1 MTKKLPSELKQTRK
15 SIQTA
20 CEFCHTKHIQCD
32 VGRPCQNCLKRGI
45 ENFCRDKKR
54 KSRKRVEK
62 HRIQMQPSSVKSQAV
77 HSVPSKTV
85 SPSSVHLEFKAP
97 PLVEQRDLL
106 PSDVSK
112 LRNTPSHSTNIQ
124 YTYNI
129 NDNVQSNEFIPR
141 ITNFN
146 TNDGQTASEDISN
159 NTSAPQPVHLV
170 NDPLIPTIRK
180 STLNLKSHFLEQHKA
195 MQQPLAAAC
204 MVTTTNIPVHP
215 ELDSRDVNNDDVD
228 DETDIHFDS
237 MWCNDEY
244 MKLKDIV
251 DISTPYLP
259 NNSQI
264 FSLQESTFPNRSAS
278 TRGDSSPH
286 LANLLNMTKTRN
298 NEKGSS
304 MSESASAFNGYD
316 EIVSRPYIS
325 LDMLHSNRDSNTG
338 SNPSTNEKVEGES
351 ENSCPS
357 DSDVEKNDSDYISP
371 SKFRELVKTP
381 QDLYDNKCLIKPHNY
396 KLAYTKLLT
405 CLRKKFLEESKVGQ
419 PDLAEVGNENQ
430 KQDLRHDLEIIIRSI
445 LERYAPIFVSLTSN
459 MIGEDL
465 LLQEVTL
472 QRALLDLENMA
483 KLVSCTPICI
493 WRRSGEICFVSNEF
507 YSLTGFNK
515 NVILDRTSFIFEFLD
530 HKSVSNYFQIF
541 NELLAFGY
549 NDINK
554 RRKLL
559 MLNAS
564 SSTTSQITEEFSF
577 TTDGKAIFTK
587 CNLLLSNGFYL
598 KCACCWTVKRD
609 SFNIPILVMGQFL
622 PIFDID

>member
-32 VGRPCQNCLKRGI
+32 VGRPCQNCLKRNIGK
-45 ENFCRDKKR
+45 FCRDKKR
-54 KSRKRVEK
+54 KSRKRIEK
-62 HRIQMQPSSVKSQAV
+62 HGTQPYLNLGKRLVI
-77 HSVPSKTV
+77 HDVPSKTV
-85 SPSSVHLEFKAP
+85 SPSSVHL
-97 PLVEQRDLL
+97 QRDFLS
-106 PSDVSK
+106 SDQEK
-112 LRNTPSHSTNIQ
+112 PGKTPAHNTNIQ

-129 NDNVQSNEFIPR
+129 NDNFQSAGSIPR

-146 TNDGQTASEDISN
+146 TNNGQTVLENTSN
-159 NTSAPQPVHLV
+159 NISASQAVHLM
-170 NDPLIPTIRK
+170 NDPIIPTVRK

-195 MQQPLAAAC
+195 MQQPLA
-204 MVTTTNIPVHP
+204 TNCLVATSNVPVHSGMD
-215 ELDSRDVNNDDVD
+215 DSNKSDDDVD
-228 DETDIHFDS
+228 DETNIHFDS

-251 DISTPYLP
+251 DISTPFLP

-264 FSLQESTFPNRSAS
+264 FSLQESEYPNPSAS
-278 TRGDSSPH
+278 TRGNSSLH
-286 LANLLNMTKTRN
+286 LTNLLNSTKSVN
-298 NEKGSS
+298 DQKDSS
-304 MSESASAFNGYD
+304 IGHSTSTFNTYD
-316 EIVSRPYIS
+316 EVVSRPFIS
-325 LDMLHSNRDSNTG
+325 LDMLHLNRGANANTH
-338 SNPSTNEKVEGES
+338 PSHNAKLES
-351 ENSCPS
+351 ECDSSSHS
-357 DSDVEKNDSDYISP
+357 DADLEKHDTDFISP

-381 QDLYDNKCLIKPHNY
+381 QDLYDNKCFIKPHNY

-405 CLRKKFLEESKVGQ
+405 TLRKKFLEG
-419 PDLAEVGNENQ
+419 AEIDKSASVKDEHSTQ
-430 KQDLRHDLEIIIRSI
+430 KHNLRYDLEVIIRSI
-445 LERYAPIFVSLTSN
+445 LERYAPIFISLTSN
-459 MIGEDL
+459 MIEEDL

-483 KLVSCTPICI
+483 KLVSCTPMCI

-515 NVILDRTSFIFEFLD
+515 NLLLDRTSFIFEYLD

-554 RRKLL
+554 RKKLL
-559 MLNAS
+559 MLNAC
-564 SSTTSQITEEFSF
+564 SSTSSKITEGFSF

-587 CNLLLSNGFYL
+587 CNLLLSNGLYL

-622 PIFDID
+622 PIFEMD

>member
-32 VGRPCQNCLKRGI
+32 VGRPCQNCLKRNIGK
-45 ENFCRDKKR
+45 FCRDKKR
-54 KSRKRVEK
+54 KSRKRIEK
-62 HRIQMQPSSVKSQAV
+62 HGTQPYLNLGKRLVI
-77 HSVPSKTV
+77 HDVPSKTV
-85 SPSSVHLEFKAP
+85 SPSSVHL
-97 PLVEQRDLL
+97 QRDFLS
-106 PSDVSK
+106 SDQEK
-112 LRNTPSHSTNIQ
+112 PGKTPAHNTNIQ

-129 NDNVQSNEFIPR
+129 NDNFQSAGSIPR

-146 TNDGQTASEDISN
+146 TDNGQTVLENTSN
-159 NTSAPQPVHLV
+159 NISASQAVHLM
-170 NDPLIPTIRK
+170 NDPIIPTVRK

-195 MQQPLAAAC
+195 MQQPLA
-204 MVTTTNIPVHP
+204 TNCLVATSNVPVHSGMD
-215 ELDSRDVNNDDVD
+215 DSNKSDDDVD
-228 DETDIHFDS
+228 DETNIHFDS

-251 DISTPYLP
+251 DISTPFLP

-264 FSLQESTFPNRSAS
+264 FSLQESEYPNPSAS
-278 TRGDSSPH
+278 TRGNSSLH
-286 LANLLNMTKTRN
+286 LTNLLNSTKSVN
-298 NEKGSS
+298 DQKDSS
-304 MSESASAFNGYD
+304 IGHSTSTFNTYD
-316 EIVSRPYIS
+316 EVVSRPFIS
-325 LDMLHSNRDSNTG
+325 LDMLHLNRGANANTH
-338 SNPSTNEKVEGES
+338 PSHNAKLES
-351 ENSCPS
+351 ECDSSSHS
-357 DSDVEKNDSDYISP
+357 DADLEKHDTDFISP

-381 QDLYDNKCLIKPHNY
+381 QDLYDNKCFIKPHNY

-405 CLRKKFLEESKVGQ
+405 TLRKKFLEG
-419 PDLAEVGNENQ
+419 AEIDKSASVKDEHSTQ
-430 KQDLRHDLEIIIRSI
+430 KHNLRYDLEVIIRSI
-445 LERYAPIFVSLTSN
+445 LERYAPIFISLTSN
-459 MIGEDL
+459 MIEEDL

-483 KLVSCTPICI
+483 KLVSCTPMCI
-493 WRRSGEICFVSNEF
+493 WRRSGEVCFVSNEF

-515 NVILDRTSFIFEFLD
+515 NLLLDRTSFIFEYLD

-554 RRKLL
+554 RKKLL
-559 MLNAS
+559 MLNAC
-564 SSTTSQITEEFSF
+564 SSTSSKTTEGFSF

-587 CNLLLSNGFYL
+587 CNLLLSNGLYL

-622 PIFDID
+622 PIFEMD

>member
-32 VGRPCQNCLKRGI
+32 VGRPCQNCLKRNIGK
-45 ENFCRDKKR
+45 FCRDKKR
-54 KSRKRVEK
+54 KSRKRIEK
-62 HRIQMQPSSVKSQAV
+62 HGTQPYLNLGKRLVI
-77 HSVPSKTV
+77 HDVPSKTV
-85 SPSSVHLEFKAP
+85 SPSSVHL
-97 PLVEQRDLL
+97 QRDFLS
-106 PSDVSK
+106 SDQEK
-112 LRNTPSHSTNIQ
+112 PGKTPAHNTNIQ

-129 NDNVQSNEFIPR
+129 NDNFQSAGSIPR

-146 TNDGQTASEDISN
+146 TNNGQTVLENTSN
-159 NTSAPQPVHLV
+159 NISASQAVHLM
-170 NDPLIPTIRK
+170 NDPIIPTVRK

-195 MQQPLAAAC
+195 MQQPLA
-204 MVTTTNIPVHP
+204 TNCLVATSNVPVHSGMD
-215 ELDSRDVNNDDVD
+215 DSNKSDDDVD
-228 DETDIHFDS
+228 DETNIHFDS

-251 DISTPYLP
+251 DISTPFLP

-264 FSLQESTFPNRSAS
+264 FSLQESEYPNPSAS
-278 TRGDSSPH
+278 TRGNSSLH
-286 LANLLNMTKTRN
+286 LTNLLNSTKSVN
-298 NEKGSS
+298 DQKDSS
-304 MSESASAFNGYD
+304 IGHSTSTFNTYD
-316 EIVSRPYIS
+316 EVVSRPFIS
-325 LDMLHSNRDSNTG
+325 LDMLHLNRGANANTH
-338 SNPSTNEKVEGES
+338 PSHNAKLES
-351 ENSCPS
+351 ECDSSSHS
-357 DSDVEKNDSDYISP
+357 DADVEKHDTDFISP

-405 CLRKKFLEESKVGQ
+405 TLRKKFLEG
-419 PDLAEVGNENQ
+419 AEIDKSASVKDEHSTQ
-430 KQDLRHDLEIIIRSI
+430 KHNLRYDLEVIIRSI
-445 LERYAPIFVSLTSN
+445 LERYAPVFISLTSN
-459 MIGEDL
+459 MIEEDL

-483 KLVSCTPICI
+483 KLVSCTPMCI

-515 NVILDRTSFIFEFLD
+515 NLLLDRTSFIFEYLD

-554 RRKLL
+554 RKKLL
-559 MLNAS
+559 MLNAC
-564 SSTTSQITEEFSF
+564 SSTSSKITEGFSF

-587 CNLLLSNGFYL
+587 CNLLLSNGLYL

-622 PIFDID
+622 PIFEMD

>member
-32 VGRPCQNCLKRGI
+32 VGRPCQNCLKRNIGK
-45 ENFCRDKKR
+45 FCRDKKR
-54 KSRKRVEK
+54 KSRKRIEK
-62 HRIQMQPSSVKSQAV
+62 HGTQPYLNLGKRLVI
-77 HSVPSKTV
+77 HDVPSKTV
-85 SPSSVHLEFKAP
+85 SPSSVHL
-97 PLVEQRDLL
+97 QRDFLS
-106 PSDVSK
+106 SDQEK
-112 LRNTPSHSTNIQ
+112 PGKTPAHNTNIQ

-129 NDNVQSNEFIPR
+129 NDNFQSAGSIPR

-146 TNDGQTASEDISN
+146 TDNGQTVLENTSN
-159 NTSAPQPVHLV
+159 NISASQAVHLM
-170 NDPLIPTIRK
+170 NDPIIPTVRK

-195 MQQPLAAAC
+195 MQQPLA
-204 MVTTTNIPVHP
+204 TNCLVATSNVPVHSGM
-215 ELDSRDVNNDDVD
+215 DTSNKSDDDVD
-228 DETDIHFDS
+228 DETNIHFDS

-251 DISTPYLP
+251 DTSTPFLP

-264 FSLQESTFPNRSAS
+264 FSLQESEYPNPSAS
-278 TRGDSSPH
+278 TRGNSSLH
-286 LANLLNMTKTRN
+286 LTNLLNSTKSVN
-298 NEKGSS
+298 DQKDSS
-304 MSESASAFNGYD
+304 IGHSTSTFNTYD
-316 EIVSRPYIS
+316 EVVSRPFIS
-325 LDMLHSNRDSNTG
+325 LDMLHLNRGANANTH
-338 SNPSTNEKVEGES
+338 PSHNAKLES
-351 ENSCPS
+351 ECDSSSHS
-357 DSDVEKNDSDYISP
+357 DADLEKHDTDFISP

-405 CLRKKFLEESKVGQ
+405 TLRKKFLEG
-419 PDLAEVGNENQ
+419 AEIDKSASVKDEHSTQ
-430 KQDLRHDLEIIIRSI
+430 KHNLRYDLEVIIRSI
-445 LERYAPIFVSLTSN
+445 LERYAPIFISLTSN
-459 MIGEDL
+459 MIEEDL

-483 KLVSCTPICI
+483 KLVSCTPMCI

-515 NVILDRTSFIFEFLD
+515 NLLLDRTSFIFEYLD

-554 RRKLL
+554 RKKLL
-559 MLNAS
+559 MLNAC
-564 SSTTSQITEEFSF
+564 SSTSSKITEGFSF

-587 CNLLLSNGFYL
+587 CNLLLSNGLYL

-622 PIFDID
+622 PIFEMD

>member
-32 VGRPCQNCLKRGI
+32 VGRPCQNCLKRNIGK
-45 ENFCRDKKR
+45 FCRDKKR
-54 KSRKRVEK
+54 KSRKRIEK
-62 HRIQMQPSSVKSQAV
+62 HGTQPYLNLGKRLVI
-77 HSVPSKTV
+77 HDVPSKTV
-85 SPSSVHLEFKAP
+85 SPSSVHL
-97 PLVEQRDLL
+97 QRDFLS
-106 PSDVSK
+106 SDQEK
-112 LRNTPSHSTNIQ
+112 PGKTPAHNTNIQ

-129 NDNVQSNEFIPR
+129 NDNFQSAGSIPR

-146 TNDGQTASEDISN
+146 TNNGQTVLENTSN
-159 NTSAPQPVHLV
+159 NISASQAVHLM
-170 NDPLIPTIRK
+170 NDPIIPTVRK

-195 MQQPLAAAC
+195 MQQPL
-204 MVTTTNIPVHP
+204 VTNCLVATSNVPVHSGM
-215 ELDSRDVNNDDVD
+215 DASNKSDDDVD
-228 DETDIHFDS
+228 DETNIHFDS

-251 DISTPYLP
+251 DISTPFLP

-264 FSLQESTFPNRSAS
+264 FSLQESEYPNPSAS
-278 TRGDSSPH
+278 TRGNSSLH
-286 LANLLNMTKTRN
+286 LTNLLNSTKSVN
-298 NEKGSS
+298 DQKDSS
-304 MSESASAFNGYD
+304 IGHSTSTFNTYD
-316 EIVSRPYIS
+316 EVVSRPFIS
-325 LDMLHSNRDSNTG
+325 LDMLHLNRGANANTH
-338 SNPSTNEKVEGES
+338 PSHNAKLES
-351 ENSCPS
+351 ECDSSSHS
-357 DSDVEKNDSDYISP
+357 DADLEKHDTDFISP

-381 QDLYDNKCLIKPHNY
+381 QDLYDNKCFIKPHNY

-405 CLRKKFLEESKVGQ
+405 TLRKKFLEG
-419 PDLAEVGNENQ
+419 AEIDKSASVKDEHSTQ
-430 KQDLRHDLEIIIRSI
+430 KHNLRYDLEVIIRSI
-445 LERYAPIFVSLTSN
+445 LERYAPIFISLTSN
-459 MIGEDL
+459 MIEEDL

-483 KLVSCTPICI
+483 KLVSCTPMCI

-515 NVILDRTSFIFEFLD
+515 NLLLDRTSFIFEYLD

-554 RRKLL
+554 RKKLL
-559 MLNAS
+559 MLNAC
-564 SSTTSQITEEFSF
+564 SSTSSKITEGFSF

-587 CNLLLSNGFYL
+587 CNLLLSNGLYL

-622 PIFDID
+622 PIFEMD

>member
-32 VGRPCQNCLKRGI
+32 VGRPCQNCLKRNIGK
-45 ENFCRDKKR
+45 FCRDKKR
-54 KSRKRVEK
+54 KSRKRIEK
-62 HRIQMQPSSVKSQAV
+62 HGTQPYLNLGKRLVI
-77 HSVPSKTV
+77 HDVPSKTV
-85 SPSSVHLEFKAP
+85 SPSSVHL
-97 PLVEQRDLL
+97 QRDFLS
-106 PSDVSK
+106 SDQEK
-112 LRNTPSHSTNIQ
+112 PGKTPAHNTNIQ

-129 NDNVQSNEFIPR
+129 NDNFQSAGSIPR

-146 TNDGQTASEDISN
+146 TNNGQTVLENTSN
-159 NTSAPQPVHLV
+159 NISASQAVHLM
-170 NDPLIPTIRK
+170 NDPIIPTVRK

-195 MQQPLAAAC
+195 MQQPLA
-204 MVTTTNIPVHP
+204 TNCLVATSNVPVHSGMD
-215 ELDSRDVNNDDVD
+215 DSNKSDDDVD
-228 DETDIHFDS
+228 DETNIHFDS

-251 DISTPYLP
+251 DISTPFLP

-264 FSLQESTFPNRSAS
+264 FSLQESEYPNPSAS
-278 TRGDSSPH
+278 TRGNSSLH
-286 LANLLNMTKTRN
+286 LTNLLNSTKSVN
-298 NEKGSS
+298 DQKDSS
-304 MSESASAFNGYD
+304 IGHSTSTFNTYD
-316 EIVSRPYIS
+316 EVVSRPFIS
-325 LDMLHSNRDSNTG
+325 LDMLHLNRGANANTH
-338 SNPSTNEKVEGES
+338 PSHNAKLES
-351 ENSCPS
+351 ECDSSSHS
-357 DSDVEKNDSDYISP
+357 DADLEKHDTDFISP

-405 CLRKKFLEESKVGQ
+405 TLRKKFLEG
-419 PDLAEVGNENQ
+419 AEIDKSASVKDEHSTQ
-430 KQDLRHDLEIIIRSI
+430 KHNLRYDLEVIIRSI
-445 LERYAPIFVSLTSN
+445 LERYAPIFISLTSN
-459 MIGEDL
+459 MIEEDL

-483 KLVSCTPICI
+483 KLVSCMPMCI

-515 NVILDRTSFIFEFLD
+515 NLLLDRTSFIFEYLD

-554 RRKLL
+554 RKKLL
-559 MLNAS
+559 MLNAC
-564 SSTTSQITEEFSF
+564 SSTSSKTTEGFSF

-587 CNLLLSNGFYL
+587 CNLLLSNGLYL

-622 PIFDID
+622 PIFEMD